1 LIDADHVRRDQMSG
15 PTIPDV
21 VIIID
26 KISEVRPNELEW
38 SGARDGKPIDGVW
51 RIERK
56 GDSMRA
62 QGIEASRAKNS
73 SAAASG
79 RTAAGR
85 CRGSSGAAADRW
97 HEAGAEHLGCSVE
110 VAWRVGQRGQCAMST
125 GNCALL
131 RM

>member
-21 VIIID
+21 VIMID
-26 KISEVRPNELEW
+26 NELEW

-62 QGIEASRAKNS
+62 QGIEASWDGKKLI
-73 SAAASG
+73 SG
-79 RTAAGR
+79 SKWANGGGEVPWLVR
-85 CRGSSGAAADRW
+85 CSG
-97 HEAGAEHLGCSVE
+97 
-110 VAWRVGQRGQCAMST
+110 
-125 GNCALL
+125 
-131 RM
+131 